1 MQILPRQPQQS
12 RQTQSW
18 NEHRPA
24 AVAGLFYPARRDAL
38 RAVLD
43 KLLQD
48 AAPPGETAPE
58 KLRALIVPHAGYIY
72 SGPVAASAYALLR
85 GAARGIQRVILL
97 GPAHW
102 YPHQGL
108 ALAPARHHDTPLGA
122 VNVDCDLAER
132 LLSLHRVSCSHEAH
146 AREHSLEVQLPF
158 LQRLLP
164 NPRILALTVG
174 DSSAEQVAEVLDAV
188 HSLPGNL
195 VLVSSDLS
203 HYHDYATA
211 QALDTATAEVIVAG
225 HEELLSPERACG
237 WLGIRGLLRY
247 ARRHGLQG
255 RLLDLRNSGDTA
267 GDKKRVVGYGA
278 FAFHAA

>member
-1 MQILPRQPQQS
+1 MPAARGRLACGRLPTRAGRLMVSRHPPNFLRDQAARGIQPREVSMQILPRQPQQS

-132 LLSLHRVSCSHEAH
+132 LLSLPRVSCSHEAH

-203 HYHDYATA
+203 LTRQPYSH
-211 QALDTATAEVIVAG
+211 
-225 HEELLSPERACG
+225 
-237 WLGIRGLLRY
+237 
-247 ARRHGLQG
+247 
-255 RLLDLRNSGDTA
+255 
-267 GDKKRVVGYGA
+267 
-278 FAFHAA
+278 